1 MPLKN
6 KRLKG
11 SSSAKYIHQLIVAGL
26 CCFLF
31 ACSASRKAYNPAH
44 KFGPAQLQEDYRIF
58 RSVLERHH
66 PSLYWFTPKDS
77 MDAYFEKGA
86 SLLNDSMTE
95 LEFRNVISYVISK
108 IRCGHTSVRGSKAYQ
123 RYIDTA
129 RLPTFPLSLKV
140 WPDSMAVVQ
149 NLNRG
154 DSILTRGRVIRSV
167 NGMRTDQLTDTLFE
181 HMVTDGRAIN
191 GKYQALA
198 SRGGFGTQ
206 YRNLFG
212 TSKSYTI
219 EYKDRTGNWQT
230 TTVPVFIPVRDTSKP
245 LPRRRDSTLA
255 RNPQP
260 GPPLLNPVRNIQI
273 DTTLSSAFITLNSF
287 AQGNHLRRFFRRSFR
302 ELDNRKIRHLVI
314 DVRSNGGGDAVL
326 AAQLTRY
333 LSRKPF
339 KFADS
344 LYAVHRSGPD
354 QHYIKKFFFYQI
366 SMFFISRKKQDGLY
380 HFGYFERHYYKPRK
394 KNHYD
399 GDVYLLIGGNSF
411 SATTLFAKQL
421 QGQANVTLVGE
432 ETGGGSYGNSAWMI
446 PDVKLPNT
454 GLYFRLP
461 LFRLVM
467 DKDAVKEGRGIVPDV
482 IVPTTAE
489 TIRRG
494 IDPKVEWVRRT
505 ISRLAN
511 KPISQ

>member
-6 KRLKG
+6 SRLKG
-11 SSSAKYIHQLIVAGL
+11 VLPEKYMHLLLFTGL
-26 CCFLF
+26 CCLLF
-31 ACSASRKAYNPAH
+31 ACSPARKAYNPSH
-44 KFGPAQLQEDYRIF
+44 KFAPNQLREDYRIF
-58 RSVLERHH
+58 RSILEHYH

-77 MDAYFEKGA
+77 MDYYFDKGA
-86 SLLNDSMTE
+86 ARLTDSMTE
-95 LEFRNVISYVISK
+95 LEFRNLISYVISK
-108 IRCGHTSVRGSKAYQ
+108 ARCGHTSVRGSKGYQ

-154 DSILTRGRVIRSV
+154 DSILTRGRVIRAV
-167 NGMRTDQLTDTLFE
+167 NGKSTRELTDTLFE
-181 HMVTDGRAIN
+181 HIVTDGRALN

-198 SRGGFGTQ
+198 SRGGFGSQ

-212 TSKSYTI
+212 ISNQYSI
-219 EYKDRTGNWQT
+219 EYKDRSGNWKT
-230 TTVPVFIPVRDTSKP
+230 TSIPVFIPVRDTSKP
-245 LPRRRDSTLA
+245 RPRRNDSALA
-255 RNPQP
+255 RNPQQP
-260 GPPLLNPVRNIQI
+260 AVPVLNPVRSMQI
-273 DTTLSSAFITLNSF
+273 DTTLSSAFISLNSF

-302 ELDNRKIRHLVI
+302 ELENRKIRHLVI

-333 LSRKPF
+333 LARKPF

-354 QHYIKKFFFYQI
+354 QRYIKKFFFYQV
-366 SMFFISRKKQDGLY
+366 SMFFVSRKKKDGKY

-394 KNHYD
+394 QYNYD
-399 GDVYLLIGGNSF
+399 GNVYLLIGGNSF

-421 QGQANVTLVGE
+421 QGQKNVTLVGE

-467 DKDAVKEGRGIVPDV
+467 DKEAVHEGKGISPDV
-482 IVPTTAE
+482 FIPTTAE

-494 IDPKVEWVRRT
+494 IDPKIEWVRRT
-505 ISRLAN
+505 ISRLRN
-511 KPISQ
+511 VPM

>member
-1 MPLKN
+1 ML
-6 KRLKG
+6 
-11 SSSAKYIHQLIVAGL
+11 AGL
-26 CCFLF
+26 CCLLF
-31 ACSASRKAYNPAH
+31 SCSATRQAYNPSR
-44 KFGPAQLQEDYRIF
+44 KFAPDLLQEDYRVF
-58 RSVLERHH
+58 RSVLEHYH

-77 MDAYFEKGA
+77 MDYYFDKGA
-86 SLLNDSMTE
+86 ALLYDSLTE

-108 IRCGHTSVRGSKAYQ
+108 VRCGHTSVRGSKGYQ

-149 NLNRG
+149 NLNRN
-154 DSILTRGRVIRSV
+154 DSILTRGRVIRSI
-167 NGMRTDQLTDTLFE
+167 NGKSTQALTDTLFE
-181 HMVTDGRAIN
+181 HIVTDGRAIN

-212 TSKSYTI
+212 TSKTYAI
-219 EYKDRTGNWQT
+219 EYKDRSGNWQT
-230 TTVPVFIPVRDTSKP
+230 TTIPVFIPVRDTTKP
-245 LPRRRDSTLA
+245 RPRRGDSAQA

-260 GPPLLNPVRNIQI
+260 APPLLNPVRNMQI
-273 DTTLSSAFITLNSF
+273 DTTLSSAFISLNSF

-302 ELDNRKIRHLVI
+302 ELQERKIKHLVI

-333 LSRKPF
+333 LSRKSF
-339 KFADS
+339 RFADS

-354 QHYIKKFFFYQI
+354 QRYIKKFFFYQF
-366 SMFFISRKKQDGLY
+366 SMFFISRKKKDGKY
-380 HFGYFERHYYKPRK
+380 HFGYFERHYYTPRK
-394 KNHYD
+394 QYHYD
-399 GDVYLLIGGNSF
+399 GNVYLLIGGNSF

-421 QGQANVTLVGE
+421 QGQDNVTLVGE

-446 PDVKLPNT
+446 PDVKLPNS

-467 DKDAVKEGRGIVPDV
+467 DKEAVKEGKGIIPDIV
-482 IVPTTAE
+482 VPTTAE

-494 IDPKVEWVRRT
+494 IDPKIEWVRRKILNET
-505 ISRLAN
+505 MR
-511 KPISQ
+511 Q